1 MRKILKISILI
12 VLFFLYMYT
21 LVIDAIPN
29 SLILF
34 EGETVNIKTILR
46 IKNTARRKLSSNTNS
61 FICYTR

>member
-12 VLFFLYMYT
+12 VLFFWYMYT
-21 LVIDAIPN
+21 LAIDTIPN